1 MPRIEQ
7 RNEME
12 HPANICVW
20 NRSNSSSKPYESA
33 PNRPSRKGQN
43 CSLVPFPKIFD
54 HQKSPGRKSGSISG
68 ITEVRIISE
77 MQHARRNGAKYMAK
91 IMFNGVAVE
100 STMTATSV
108 LMTSPRADDP
118 SAKLSE
124 IDVWDRLRTIDFG
137 FNTIVFLLLPVS
149 NHVGRRLRGILT
161 LHTQCPTFV
170 WFND

>member
-1 MPRIEQ
+1 
-7 RNEME
+7 
-12 HPANICVW
+12 
-20 NRSNSSSKPYESA
+20 
-33 PNRPSRKGQN
+33 
-43 CSLVPFPKIFD
+43 
-54 HQKSPGRKSGSISG
+54 
-68 ITEVRIISE
+68 
-77 MQHARRNGAKYMAK
+77 
-91 IMFNGVAVE
+91 MFNGVAVE
-100 STMTATSV
+100 STMTTTSV

-149 NHVGRRLRGILT
+149 NHVGRLRGILT